1 MADHAHAAPTG
12 HPAAPEITVRQ
23 TIEDATRRAL
33 STGARFATI
42 DVVLGIL
49 GAIGLLALVLNA
61 IIEGFSDLEPWGY
74 TAMVAGYLMSAFLA
88 APILAVLLRLT
99 RSDWRRPLSRI
110 AEIQAAAGIV
120 VLILY
125 IPIFLTVPRAEGRF
139 TVWVDWPWGAPN
151 FFNLVVLA
159 LLVFAGYAFLYISSI
174 PDFAIVRDRSRDDV
188 ARFEQYERLANGW
201 RGSIRQWSVH
211 RAGIGVLGA
220 SYLILYIWTVSLFFW
235 DYGLSLL
242 PSWRSSVFPAFAT
255 MSSLQ
260 SGLALIIVTMYILRR
275 WGGLEDYLTW
285 DYFWSISKLLLT
297 TSLLW
302 FYLWF
307 SEFMIYWYGRLP
319 GEINVLETVMFGVY
333 LVPMMITLALNF
345 IIPLFA
351 LMWNKVR
358 KTVAGPTLVA
368 CGVLVGMMFD
378 RLRIFGAAFGSEDPF
393 AHTLEDDHLPGFLVP
408 SVLDIL
414 IVVGAIAA
422 AIFCVRLALRFVPL
436 PSIWEVSGGIGLRI
450 RRQYLNHPVTV
461 IAKPE

>member
-1 MADHAHAAPTG
+1 MAEHAHAG
-12 HPAAPEITVRQ
+12 HIAPEITLRK
-23 TIEDATRRAL
+23 TIEDATRRVL
-33 STGARFATI
+33 STGVGFVTLDI
-42 DVVLGIL
+42 VLGVL
-49 GAIGLLALVLNA
+49 GAIGVISLVINA
-61 IIEGFSDLEPWGY
+61 ILNGFNDLEDWGY
-74 TAMVAGYLMSAFLA
+74 TAIVAGYLLSAFLA

-125 IPIFLTVPRAEGRF
+125 IPIFLTVPTAEGRF

-151 FFNLVVLA
+151 FFNLVALA

-188 ARFEQYERLANGW
+188 ARFQRYQRFANGW

-220 SYLILYIWTVSLFFW
+220 SYLILYIWVVSIFFW
-235 DYGLSLL
+235 DYGLALL
-242 PSWRSSVFPAFAT
+242 PSWRSAVFPSFAA

-260 SGLALIIVTMYILRR
+260 TGLALIIVTMYALRR
-275 WGGLEDYLTW
+275 WGGMEDYLTW

-307 SEFMIYWYGRLP
+307 SEFMIFWYGRLP
-319 GEINVLETVMFGVY
+319 SQINVLEVVMFGVY
-333 LVPMMITLALNF
+333 LVPMILTFTLNF
-345 IIPLFA
+345 AVPLFS

-358 KTVAGPTLVA
+358 KTVTGPTLVA
-368 CGVLVGMMFD
+368 CSVLVGTFID
-378 RLRIFGAAFGSEDPF
+378 RLRIFGAGFGSKDPF
-393 AHTLEDDHLPGFLVP
+393 AHELEEGQLPDFLVP
-408 SVLDIL
+408 NVLDVL
-414 IVVGAIAA
+414 IVIGGIAA

-436 PSIWEVSGGIGLRI
+436 PSIWEVGGGIGLRI
-450 RRQYLNHPVTV
+450 RRQYLNHPVTI